1 MKPAQATATEEPAAA
16 VPEATAP
23 AAVDAAIE
31 RIRTGGRLGRDVSLK
46 GAKLIGCDLSG
57 ANLAGADLR
66 GADLS
71 RANLTKANLIG
82 AQLEGAT
89 LFHATL
95 DKAELLKADLRGADL
110 TQASAVGAGFG
121 GADLAEATLF
131 NCTLTGASFT
141 QSHLR
146 GADLRTADLTSAR
159 LRECCLHGADLS
171 QSVLRETDLT
181 KSDVTSTS
189 FQNADLRGSRLGGL
203 SGASHA
209 NWVGADI
216 SDVDFCGAYLVRR
229 HILDQ
234 NYLEE
239 FRAQS
244 RTTEIIYWIW
254 WASSDCG
261 RSFVRWGLW
270 TATLAVAF
278 AMVYPYLEID
288 LGGRPDNWMTTIYF
302 SVVTLTTLGYGD
314 IVPTSAAA
322 RVVVLAEV
330 IIGYVM
336 LGGLLGIFANKMARR
351 AE

>member
-1 MKPAQATATEEPAAA
+1 MRRFPPQGRWTPRSSGFAPGMDWGAMKRST
-16 VPEATAP
+16 VP
-23 AAVDAAIE
+23 
-31 RIRTGGRLGRDVSLK
+31 
-46 GAKLIGCDLSG
+46 KLIGCDLSG

-82 AQLEGAT
+82 AKLEGAT

-95 DKAELLKADLRGADL
+95 DKAELLNADLRGADL

-121 GADLAEATLF
+121 GANLEGANLF

-141 QSHLR
+141 QSNLR
-146 GADLRTADLTSAR
+146 GADVRTADLTGAR
-159 LRECCLHGADLS
+159 LRECCLHGTDLS
-171 QSVLRETDLT
+171 QSVLRETDLS
-181 KSDVTSTS
+181 KSAVTAAS
-189 FQNADLRGSRLGGL
+189 FQNADLRESRLSGLRGGIPRELDRSRCLQRRLLRRL
-203 SGASHA
+203 SGPTTHPRPELPRGVPHA
-209 NWVGADI
+209 ELHDRGHLLDLGGA
-216 SDVDFCGAYLVRR
+216 
-229 HILDQ
+229 
-234 NYLEE
+234 
-239 FRAQS
+239 
-244 RTTEIIYWIW
+244 T
-254 WASSDCG
+254 SDCG

-278 AMVYPYLEID
+278 ALIYPYLEID

-314 IVPTSAAA
+314 IVPTSALA
-322 RVVVLAEV
+322 RLVVLAEV

>member
-1 MKPAQATATEEPAAA
+1 MRS
-16 VPEATAP
+16 AP
-23 AAVDAAIE
+23 AATDLVEPEESAPAE
-31 RIRTGGRLGRDVSLK
+31 PEGQREASGGIRAGDRAFGNLK
-46 GAKLIGCDLSG
+46 GAKLIGRDLSG

-71 RANLTKANLIG
+71 RANLANANLVG
-82 AQLEGAT
+82 AKLEGAI

-110 TQASAVGAGFG
+110 TEASAAGAGFG
-121 GADLAEATLF
+121 GADLEGANLF
-131 NCTLTGASFT
+131 HCTLTRASFT
-141 QSHLR
+141 QANLR
-146 GADLRTADLTSAR
+146 DTDLRTADLTGAR
-159 LRECCLHGADLS
+159 LRECSLHGADLS
-171 QSVLRETDLT
+171 QSVLREADLT
-181 KSDVTSTS
+181 KSDVTGNS
-189 FQNADLRGSRLGGL
+189 FLNADLRDSCL
-203 SGASHA
+203 SGLRGALHA
-209 NWVGADI
+209 NWIGADVA
-216 SDVDFCGAYLVRR
+216 DVDFRGAHLVRR
-229 HILDQ
+229 NILDQ

-244 RTTEIIYWIW
+244 AMTEVVYWIW
-254 WASSDCG
+254 WATSDCG

-278 AMVYPYLEID
+278 AVVYPYLEID

-314 IVPTSAAA
+314 IVPTSAVA
-322 RVVVLAEV
+322 RIVVLAEV

>member
-1 MKPAQATATEEPAAA
+1 MRSAQATATLEPDAA
-16 VPEATAP
+16 VPAPGALDAT
-23 AAVDAAIE
+23 IE
-31 RIRTGGRLGRDVSLK
+31 RIRAGNRLGRDETLN

-82 AQLEGAT
+82 AKLEGAT

-121 GADLAEATLF
+121 GADLEGANLF

-141 QSHLR
+141 QSLLR
-146 GADLRTADLTSAR
+146 GADVRTADLTGAR

-171 QSVLRETDLT
+171 QSVLRETDLS
-181 KSDVTSTS
+181 KSDVTAAS
-189 FQNADLRGSRLGGL
+189 FQNADLRESRLSGL
-203 SGASHA
+203 RGASHA
-209 NWVGADI
+209 NWIGADV
-216 SDVDFCGAYLVRR
+216 SNVDFCGAYLVRR

-239 FRAQS
+239 FRTQS
-244 RTTEIIYWIW
+244 SMTEAIYWVW
-254 WASSDCG
+254 WATSDCG

-270 TATLAVAF
+270 TVMLAVAF
-278 AMVYPYLEID
+278 ALIYPYLEID

-314 IVPTSAAA
+314 IVPTSALA
-322 RVVVLAEV
+322 RLVVLAEV